1 MSKIRGVAFLFG
13 EKTMT
18 NLKDSFPKKI
28 HTIIK
33 VDLDDLKKLD
43 DLVDKAND
51 EAELKTKVETNPRKR
66 AK

>member
-1 MSKIRGVAFLFG
+1 
-13 EKTMT
+13 MT